1 LHLPFSRRLATLPV
15 SGTPDGVSESELEA
29 IVDDVAHCPAYF
41 QLLVKSMVGPGLLE
55 LAQTSVPAHLVLCEK
70 DRVFPGP
77 RSHRYFRAQ
86 LPEGTRVTELD
97 GVGHIPMFEAP
108 QRVTD
113 VITGFLNEHI
123 PPIREAKSS

>member
-1 LHLPFSRRLATLPV
+1 
-15 SGTPDGVSESELEA
+15 
-29 IVDDVAHCPAYF
+29 
-41 QLLVKSMVGPGLLE
+41 
-55 LAQTSVPAHLVLCEK
+55 VLCEK
-70 DRVFPGP
+70 DRVLPGP

-86 LPEGTRVTELD
+86 LPDGTRVTELD